1 MRPRGHA
8 LTSAGPFG
16 EATAIGPS
24 EQTGGGYLGCVAEPH
39 TRACEAGTTTSL
51 ASSLVSLLQSLS
63 SAPEVEPNEQNPE

>member
-1 MRPRGHA
+1 MG
-8 LTSAGPFG
+8 L
-16 EATAIGPS
+16 S

-39 TRACEAGTTTSL
+39 TRACEAGTTTPL